1 MRIATKLSTP
11 TSYYNK
17 HRRNFLIKEHQ
28 FKLKE
33 LNRLARKKLIK
44 QPVMNIIDEEDIQ
57 FCDNDNDSDINFLDE
72 NYQSKIVDPT
82 PPKYDLN
89 MLANRSDIIESF
101 IMKEG
106 DDDDIIC
113 ENSNDNQFFDEPNGE
128 NQFWPSINQ
137 SESSNKIN
145 NKSRIRKFSDK
156 IRDELERKFL
166 QNNFIS
172 GNEKTYLAKSL
183 NLTERQ
189 VQKWFVHR
197 REKLRRLEK
206 KATLLNSTLQQQ
218 KQQAYQIPVKNLNP
232 PITTVIATNSF
243 NRQQRKVSTENPYQ
257 KVYLTRPGNSTKHHN
272 NTMKQSDYNSNNKDE
287 HLRNKNT
294 DYSNEHD
301 SDIEIYEENNNDNN
315 WTVNSDEIELQNEN
329 FNVQENHGQFAIVN
343 DDENDYYQE
352 ENEFFDDG

>member
-1 MRIATKLSTP
+1 MAKKLSTP

-17 HRRNFLIKEHQ
+17 QRRNFLIKEHQ

-145 NKSRIRKFSDK
+145 NKSRIRKFSDE

-218 KQQAYQIPVKNLNP
+218 KQQAYQIPVKNRNP
-232 PITTVIATNSF
+232 PITTVATNSF

-272 NTMKQSDYNSNNKDE
+272 NSNNKDE

-315 WTVNSDEIELQNEN
+315 WTVNSNEIELQNEN